1 MTTTILAGGRPL
13 TLLAEKAAFLAA
25 SRTLLVA
32 DAHIGKAVSFRALGV
47 PVPRGTTSE
56 TLAALSALIAT
67 WRARRVVFLGD
78 FLHSA
83 RSHAAATLGAVARWR
98 REHAALELVLV
109 RGNHDDRAGDPPPY
123 LGMRVVDE
131 PFELDGFALCHHP
144 RPRRGAYV
152 LAGHLHPCVSLGGRA
167 LRPPAPAVLLARRRG
182 RRAAGVRRVHR
193 HAPDPRRRRAT
204 RLRDRRRRRHG
215 DAQPRVAEAGDRC
228 AAWTRMAF
236 DPAPLLALVARAE
249 ALVARLEARAAASAR
264 RARLERVDRVSLSH
278 ARRQRRP
285 ARAGAPRR
293 RDPPRRAGRGRARR
307 RSASSATPSS
317 SSPARRP
324 TTCC

>member
-1 MTTTILAGGRPL
+1 MTTTILAAGRPL

-25 SRTLLVA
+25 SRTLLIA

-83 RSHAAATLGAVARWR
+83 HANAAATLGAVARWR
-98 REHAALELVLV
+98 RAHAAVELLLV

-131 PFELDGFALCHHP
+131 PFDLDGFALCHHP

-167 LRPPAPAVLLARRRG
+167 FDHLRLPCFWLGDDVGVLPAFGAFTGMHPIRAGASDRVFPIADGAVAAMRSRAR
-182 RRAAGVRRVHR
+182 
-193 HAPDPRRRRAT
+193 
-204 RLRDRRRRRHG
+204 
-215 DAQPRVAEAGDRC
+215 AESGDRC
-228 AAWTRMAF
+228 AA
-236 DPAPLLALVARAE
+236 
-249 ALVARLEARAAASAR
+249 
-264 RARLERVDRVSLSH
+264 
-278 ARRQRRP
+278 
-285 ARAGAPRR
+285 
-293 RDPPRRAGRGRARR
+293 
-307 RSASSATPSS
+307 
-317 SSPARRP
+317 
-324 TTCC
+324 